1 MTIEITGTQEE
12 VTAFLHS
19 MGGESWIT
27 LEDLQEQEDVHD

>member
-19 MGGESWIT
+19 MGETYIA
-27 LEDLQEQEDVHD
+27 LEELQEQEEEHD